1 MNTYKVLVHKETGDF
16 GAIQHG
22 QLFTSP
28 VPFFFPKG
36 TDMDVFLDIVSDD
49 DKDYF
54 LKNYQLKPV
63 SLTFEVQNK
72 QND

>member
-1 MNTYKVLVHKETGDF
+1 MNTYKVLVHKETGEF
-16 GAIQHG
+16 ATIQNG

-36 TDMDVFLDIVSDD
+36 IDIQVFLDIISDD

-54 LKNYQLKPV
+54 LKNYQLKSV
-63 SLTFEVQNK
+63 SLTFEVQNN
-72 QND
+72 QEQ